1 MACVMGHWLPAP
13 ILKGIQTLKVSP
25 FLQAIRLRGL
35 PALLICLAILAGVG
49 CAGETE
55 TAPGGDPKIVQST
68 APFEPD
74 SGSMVVQCGAL
85 IDGLS
90 DTAGRNVAVTIR
102 QGRIAAVGALETMPS
117 DLPRLDLADYTC
129 LPGLIDM
136 HTHIME
142 GPEDLQD
149 LTRIYNRTV
158 QEQLAMGR
166 EFAHQ
171 TLLAGV
177 TSARS
182 TGTYIFSVSRNL
194 RDEINQGRTVGP
206 RLQVADFYLT
216 IPGGGGDIVVPG
228 IPESEIPAHLR
239 TGVARGA
246 DEFRRKAEFAVS
258 IGADFL
264 KVIASGA
271 VLSYGGVPGEPEMTP
286 EEIAAVVEVART
298 AGLRVAAH
306 AHSAQSIRE
315 AILAGVDTIEHATYI
330 DAEGIGLA
338 IEHEVGLVM
347 DVYNGDYAA
356 ELGKSLGW
364 PKEFLRKMAETTDIQ
379 RVNFTQ
385 AHAAGATIVFG
396 SDAGV
401 YPHGI
406 APIQFPI
413 MVREGMTPMEVIQSA
428 TSVAA
433 EYLGW
438 SDRVGAIAPGLFGD
452 LIAVPGDPLED
463 ITILQDVPVV
473 IQGGLAFKLPT
484 E

>member
-1 MACVMGHWLPAP
+1 MAIM
-13 ILKGIQTLKVSP
+13 
-25 FLQAIRLRGL
+25 
-35 PALLICLAILAGVG
+35 AGG
-49 CAGETE
+49 CAGDMEP
-55 TAPGGDPKIVQST
+55 ASDGPPVIIPPT

-85 IDGLS
+85 IDGLT
-90 DTAGRNVAVTIR
+90 DAVRRNVAVVIR
-102 QGRIAAVGALETMPS
+102 HGRITALAPLETIPP
-117 DLPRLDLADYTC
+117 DLPRLDLTNYTC

-149 LTRIYNRTV
+149 LTRLYYRSA
-158 QEQLAMGR
+158 QEQVDIGR
-166 EFAHQ
+166 EIARK
-171 TLLAGV
+171 TLHAGV

-182 TGTYIFSVSRNL
+182 TGTYIFSVSRTL
-194 RDEINQGRTVGP
+194 RDEINQGLTFGP

-216 IPGGGGDIVVPG
+216 IPGGGGDIIVPG
-228 IPESEIPAHLR
+228 IPESEIPAQLR
-239 TGVARGA
+239 TGVARGP
-246 DEFRRKAEFAVS
+246 DEFRRKAEYAVS
-258 IGADFL
+258 VGVDFL

-271 VLSYGGVPGEPEMTP
+271 VLSYGGVPAEPEMTP
-286 EEIAAVVEVART
+286 EEIAAVVEVGRA
-298 AGLRVAAH
+298 AGLKVAAH
-306 AHSAQSIRE
+306 AHGAQSIRE

-330 DAEGIGLA
+330 DVEGIALA

-356 ELGKSLGW
+356 AVGKELGW
-364 PKEFLRKMAETTDIQ
+364 PTEFLRKMAETTDIQ
-379 RVNFTQ
+379 RVNFTRV
-385 AHAAGATIVFG
+385 HAAGATIVFG

-401 YPHGI
+401 YPHGMS
-406 APIQFPI
+406 PIQFPI
-413 MVREGMTPMEVIQSA
+413 MVREGMAPMEVIRSA

-438 SDRVGAIAPGLFGD
+438 SDRVGAIAPGLYGD
-452 LIAVPGDPLED
+452 LIAVPGDPLDD

-473 IQGGLAFKLPT
+473 IKGGLAVKLPP

>member
-1 MACVMGHWLPAP
+1 MIVL
-13 ILKGIQTLKVSP
+13 VS
-25 FLQAIRLRGL
+25 
-35 PALLICLAILAGVG
+35 
-49 CAGETE
+49 
-55 TAPGGDPKIVQST
+55 
-68 APFEPD
+68 
-74 SGSMVVQCGAL
+74 
-85 IDGLS
+85 
-90 DTAGRNVAVTIR
+90 
-102 QGRIAAVGALETMPS
+102 
-117 DLPRLDLADYTC
+117 
-129 LPGLIDM
+129 M

-149 LTRIYNRTV
+149 LSRIYDRTA
-158 QEQLAMGR
+158 QEQLALGR
-166 EFAHQ
+166 EFARQ
-171 TLLAGV
+171 TLQAGV

-182 TGTYIFSVSRNL
+182 TGTYIFSVSRSL
-194 RDEINQGRTVGP
+194 RDEIKQGLSVGP
-206 RLQVADFYLT
+206 RLRVADFYLT
-216 IPGGGGDIVVPG
+216 IPGGGGDLIVPG
-228 IPESEIPAHLR
+228 IPESEIPARLR
-239 TGVARGA
+239 TGVARGP

-258 IGADFL
+258 EGADFL
-264 KVIASGA
+264 KIIASGA
-271 VLSYGGVPGEPEMTP
+271 VLSFGGVPAEPEMTP

-298 AGLRVAAH
+298 AGLKVAAH

-330 DAEGIGLA
+330 DAEGIAMA

-356 ELGKSLGW
+356 ELGKSLSW
-364 PKEFLRKMAETTDIQ
+364 PEEFLRKMAETTDIQ
-379 RVNFTQ
+379 RVNFTL

-438 SDRVGAIAPGLFGD
+438 SDRVGAIAPGLLGD
-452 LIAVPGDPLED
+452 LIAVPGNPLDD

-473 IQGGLAFKLPT
+473 IQGGHAFKLPA